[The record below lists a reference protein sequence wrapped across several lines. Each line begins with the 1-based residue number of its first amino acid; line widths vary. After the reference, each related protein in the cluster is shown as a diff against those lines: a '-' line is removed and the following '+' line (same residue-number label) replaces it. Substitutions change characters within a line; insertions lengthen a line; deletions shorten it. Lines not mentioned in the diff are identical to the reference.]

1 MTEHPSNV
9 FLEKANLILERY
21 KGLVAHTGNILFP
34 WWEINFLTSPD
45 LTEMPKGQAQLAE
58 HLAPYLILKKT
69 SSTGWLKGITYYA
82 WILAFFFW
90 LASSVAFFQL
100 TVSPAE
106 NTSAEPLTPVV
117 YFLAM
122 LIFFIPATLIHL
134 YTIWFIFTK
143 RNSWKNRLAWFF
155 VLIAIGLLLPYLL
168 DVQESEVEKFL
179 SSNFLAFILYMS
191 FIPGILFVTYNLLY
205 FFKFA
210 TEIIVNTIN
219 SFIASHETVS
229 YEVIQKVLSTPIK
242 SKDSEWNIT
251 ELASSEISSIK
262 ELSSAN
268 LEATEKKTIPIAIL
282 MALIGL
288 LATIPSFQDF
298 LGVATQE
305 IGSRVIEIIIPAQNP
320 NSSIGRIF
328 FNIGII
334 GVLVFI
340 FRTYLMLFRN
350 LIVQG
355 LVIQV
360 SVIAEHAKK
369 ASEIQSTK
377 QQKVEEFKIDSL
389 FSFISKVL
397 SLFRRD

>member
-9 FLEKANLILERY
+9 FLEKTNLILERY
-21 KGLVAHTGNILFP
+21 KELIVHTGNILFP
-34 WWEINFLTSPD
+34 WWEINFLNAPD
-45 LTEMPKGQAQLAE
+45 LTGMSKGQAQLAE
-58 HLAPYLILKKT
+58 HLAPFLIPKKT
-69 SSTGWLKGITYYA
+69 SSTGWVKGITYYV

-106 NTSAEPLTPVV
+106 SAPAEPLKPLV
-117 YFLAM
+117 YFLGM
-122 LIFFIPATLIHL
+122 LIFFIPSTLMHL

-143 RNSWKNRLAWFF
+143 RNSWANRLAWFF
-155 VLIAIGLLLPYLL
+155 VLIALSLLLPYLL
-168 DVQESEVEKFL
+168 DIQERDVEKFS
-179 SSNFLAFILYMS
+179 SSNLLAFILYTS
-191 FIPGILFVTYNLLY
+191 FIPVLLFLTYNLLY
-205 FFKFA
+205 LLKLA
-210 TEIIVNTIN
+210 VEIIVNTIN

-242 SKDSEWNIT
+242 SKDSEWNVT
-251 ELASSEISSIK
+251 ELESSEISSIK

-268 LEATEKKTIPIAIL
+268 LEATEKKTIPVAIL
-282 MALIGL
+282 MALVGL

-298 LGVATQE
+298 LGVVTQD
-305 IGSRVIEIIIPAQNP
+305 IGSRIIEIIIPAQNP
-320 NSSIGRIF
+320 DSSLGRIF

-334 GVLVFI
+334 GILVFI

-355 LVIQV
+355 LVIQI

-369 ASEIQSTK
+369 ASEIQSIK
-377 QQKVEEFKIDSL
+377 QQKAEEFKFDSL
-389 FSFISKVL
+389 FSFISKVI